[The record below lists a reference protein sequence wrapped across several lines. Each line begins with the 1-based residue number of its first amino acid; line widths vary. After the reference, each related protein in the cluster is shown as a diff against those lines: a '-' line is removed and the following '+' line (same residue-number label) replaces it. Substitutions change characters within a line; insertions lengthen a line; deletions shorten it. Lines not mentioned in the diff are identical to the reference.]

1 MYFKSGE
8 KACTGL
14 NLKAISEGTGK
25 VVKRV
30 GVWGN
35 PKAISGGTGK
45 VVKRVGVWGNLKA
58 KSGGMGKDF
67 RILTSTSL
75 VSLLGRPKCFNFF

>member
-35 PKAISGGTGK
+35 PKAISGD
-45 VVKRVGVWGNLKA
+45 
-58 KSGGMGKDF
+58 MGKDF
-67 RILTSTSL
+67 RNMNLRNSNKAL
-75 VSLLGRPKCFNFF
+75 EKK

>member
-1 MYFKSGE
+1 MWVYFKSGE

-35 PKAISGGTGK
+35 
-45 VVKRVGVWGNLKA
+45 LKA

-67 RILTSTSL
+67 RKINDRIPIVNSTQNRNPL
-75 VSLLGRPKCFNFF
+75 INFAK

>member
-1 MYFKSGE
+1 VYFKSGE

-35 PKAISGGTGK
+35 PKAISGD
-45 VVKRVGVWGNLKA
+45 
-58 KSGGMGKDF
+58 MGKDF
-67 RILTSTSL
+67 RILNDKLIINGISEQLASIY
-75 VSLLGRPKCFNFF
+75 

>member
-1 MYFKSGE
+1 MWVYFKSGE

-35 PKAISGGTGK
+35 PKAISGD
-45 VVKRVGVWGNLKA
+45 
-58 KSGGMGKDF
+58 MGKDF
-67 RILTSTSL
+67 HLNMNMCR
-75 VSLLGRPKCFNFF
+75 NN

>member
-1 MYFKSGE
+1 MWVYFKSGE

-35 PKAISGGTGK
+35 PKPISGD
-45 VVKRVGVWGNLKA
+45 
-58 KSGGMGKDF
+58 MGKDF
-67 RILTSTSL
+67 RFIFSMFELYIIT
-75 VSLLGRPKCFNFF
+75 

>member
-35 PKAISGGTGK
+35 PKAISGD
-45 VVKRVGVWGNLKA
+45 
-58 KSGGMGKDF
+58 MGKDF
-67 RILTSTSL
+67 RTYYLKYNL
-75 VSLLGRPKCFNFF
+75 EYYL

>member
-1 MYFKSGE
+1 MWVYFKSGE

-35 PKAISGGTGK
+35 PKAMWRHGK
-45 VVKRVGVWGNLKA
+45 RFPNNK
-58 KSGGMGKDF
+58 
-67 RILTSTSL
+67 
-75 VSLLGRPKCFNFF
+75 

>member
-1 MYFKSGE
+1 MWVYFKSGE

-35 PKAISGGTGK
+35 PKAISGD
-45 VVKRVGVWGNLKA
+45 
-58 KSGGMGKDF
+58 MGKDF
-67 RILTSTSL
+67 RFLFHIPYLLRRNSILRNSPFT
-75 VSLLGRPKCFNFF
+75 

>member
-1 MYFKSGE
+1 MWVYFKSGE

-35 PKAISGGTGK
+35 PKAISGD
-45 VVKRVGVWGNLKA
+45 
-58 KSGGMGKDF
+58 MGKDF
-67 RILTSTSL
+67 PNLYGGEPTETDETL
-75 VSLLGRPKCFNFF
+75 PPFCF

>member
-35 PKAISGGTGK
+35 PKAISGD
-45 VVKRVGVWGNLKA
+45 
-58 KSGGMGKDF
+58 MGKDF
-67 RILTSTSL
+67 RN
-75 VSLLGRPKCFNFF
+75 FNPPQAYYSYIH

>member
-1 MYFKSGE
+1 VVLWWGYFKTGK

-14 NLKAISEGTGK
+14 
-25 VVKRV
+25 
-30 GVWGN
+30 N

-67 RILTSTSL
+67 RLFIYAFSIWGEYLRIRFTNGHQRSHTDIDTSS
-75 VSLLGRPKCFNFF
+75 R

>member
-1 MYFKSGE
+1 MWVYFKSGE

-35 PKAISGGTGK
+35 PKAISGD
-45 VVKRVGVWGNLKA
+45 
-58 KSGGMGKDF
+58 MGKDF
-67 RILTSTSL
+67 RYFICED
-75 VSLLGRPKCFNFF
+75 R

>member
-1 MYFKSGE
+1 MWVYFKSGE

-35 PKAISGGTGK
+35 PKAISGD
-45 VVKRVGVWGNLKA
+45 
-58 KSGGMGKDF
+58 MGKDF
-67 RILTSTSL
+67 RKKYHT
-75 VSLLGRPKCFNFF
+75 